1 MNTIAGE
8 RGKCWGRWWDGVVW
22 LRGNGIVKADPTEEV
37 GSRAWRKAVPDRGN
51 SVHSFN
57 GA

>member
-1 MNTIAGE
+1 M
-8 RGKCWGRWWDGVVW
+8 VW

-37 GSRAWRKAVPDRGN
+37 GNRAWRKAVPDRGN
-51 SVHSFN
+51 SKHSFN